1 MKKAVSILVSAISL
15 IAIIFVAIFG
25 TKPQGIVPRI
35 YIESLTIK
43 PLDMSSYVE
52 DEKNGNYCT
61 IKYDEDSEVRD
72 DENVYMP
79 YIFTTEVLPKNATD
93 QSFAYSIADNYKE
106 YMDFPSNNPLANRRG
121 IFLIKKRTDKKAA
134 LVRINV
140 RPVDGGNGKGDSL
153 KVIIDYRAIKN

>member
-43 PLDMSSYVE
+43 PVDLSTYKE
-52 DEKNGNYCT
+52 DEQNGNSCT
-61 IKYDEDSEVRD
+61 IKYDENLETTDG
-72 DENVYMP
+72 ENFYMP

-93 QSFAYSIADNYKE
+93 QSFVYSIAENYKE
-106 YMDFPSNNPLANRRG
+106 YMDFPSKNALANRRG
-121 IFLIKKRTDKKAA
+121 AFLIKKRTDKKFAI
-134 LVRINV
+134 VRINV

-153 KVIIDYRAIKN
+153 TVVLNYEEIAK